1 MIEMGAL
8 EPAGTQA
15 YVLRRRQ
22 NKQRFPGATFGTAAR
37 WQTRAEWADRSNGGI
52 LQHDRAELDRLAT
65 GGYFRSC
72 AADADDIGR
81 PVWHQV
87 ARVPLVEAGGRPA
100 ENHAANFQH
109 CGDNG
114 PGPGGYAPFEDSFGT
129 GKKVSASCKIC
140 GSSGHWGFEC
150 TLGQPE
156 VNYAQQPRV
165 RGLPSANGLK
175 QGGGGDMEGAE
186 VLETLLCARFRDA
199 TATNPNYCWRIG
211 HWETEQS
218 LAEKAAGTFPPGTRA
233 CKHCGRSKHWTYDVS
248 NHTLSQH
255 SS

>member
-1 MIEMGAL
+1 MVEMGAL

-15 YVLRRRQ
+15 HVLRRRQ

-37 WQTRAEWADRSNGGI
+37 WQTRAEWADRRNGGI

-129 GKKVSASCKIC
+129 GKKVSASCKIWQFWPL
-140 GSSGHWGFEC
+140 GFRVHFGAARGELRAAAASSRSAI
-150 TLGQPE
+150 GQRT
-156 VNYAQQPRV
+156 QTGR
-165 RGLPSANGLK
+165 RWRH
-175 QGGGGDMEGAE
+175 GG
-186 VLETLLCARFRDA
+186 C
-199 TATNPNYCWRIG
+199 
-211 HWETEQS
+211 
-218 LAEKAAGTFPPGTRA
+218 
-233 CKHCGRSKHWTYDVS
+233 
-248 NHTLSQH
+248 
-255 SS
+255 